1 MTAPGGCGALQ
12 DMHSVWSPLR
22 T

>member
-1 MTAPGGCGALQ
+1 MTASGGCGALQ